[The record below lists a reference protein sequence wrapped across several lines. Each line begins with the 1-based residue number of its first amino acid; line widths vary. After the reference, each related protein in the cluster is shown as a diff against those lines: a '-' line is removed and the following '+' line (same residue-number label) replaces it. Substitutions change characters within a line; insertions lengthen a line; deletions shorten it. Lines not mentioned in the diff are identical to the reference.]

1 MENTGHKILV
11 KKNIKIAFFTITLL
25 LLSAC
30 GSGSGGS
37 SSTNNY
43 SYIPKGEA
51 LTDRMAVKFLDM
63 STMGSTPA
71 MVKELREKGVVV
83 WVDEQLAKK
92 WDYKKE
98 SIVYNMMHDALKMRP
113 HDYCEKANVP
123 IPKTEAEIDD
133 LIEKFLAD
141 NDTVFNRTLIHGAD
155 ELTYHSSA
163 IFAGHME
170 DDAQLRQKIAYV
182 LSQIV
187 IVSES
192 NDFLFKNRGEAL
204 SYYYDILLKNAFGT
218 YSNILYNATLSPAM
232 ATYLTYAN
240 NRKVH
245 TDEKTGTTVAP
256 DENYGREIMQ
266 LFSIGLFELNTD
278 GTARIKQGKK
288 VPTYTQKDVEEIS
301 RVFTG
306 MSYSHD
312 VFNNKGFNATLWR
325 GDSLHPLLCVEKYHD
340 SEEKEFLGQTLAA
353 GQSCFQDVNNTIKIL
368 MNHPNSAP
376 FIAKKLIL
384 RLTKSNPNTDYV
396 QRVAE
401 VFKSSGGDLGKTVKA
416 ILLDAELWEDIKNDS
431 ATKIKEPYL
440 AYTNMLRALDVEPW
454 PLRTVKDDDGTT
466 HTIKNRYF
474 VRSKYQYLNQWP
486 TFSPTVFNFYSDTYE
501 PDSEVFKTR
510 ALVAPEAQILTTKYI
525 MGITNNAYNTLHQNE
540 YNYLLAQSDGN
551 ETKLYKSHP
560 GLLNFVNLLLNF
572 EEYVEYF
579 RISGKEF
586 KDGPK
591 ESDGRA
597 QAIEKI
603 INDASQRLLGK
614 KLNHQ
619 FVQKLVESY
628 RDVFT
633 DRYPSSW
640 DNNEIKSELVSRVI
654 APVIT
659 ELVMSQEYMVQ

>member
-1 MENTGHKILV
+1 MANIGHKILV
-11 KKNIKIAFFTITLL
+11 KKNIKVAFIAIILL
-25 LLSAC
+25 LFSAC
-30 GSGSGGS
+30 GGGS
-37 SSTNNY
+37 SSSKPDNY
-43 SYIPKGEA
+43 GYIPKGEA

-63 STMGSTPA
+63 ATMGSTPA

-92 WDYKKE
+92 WNYKKE

-163 IFAGHME
+163 IFADHME
-170 DDAQLRQKIAYV
+170 DDAQLRQRVAYA

-204 SYYYDILLKNAFGT
+204 SYYYDILLKESFGK
-218 YSNILYNATLSPAM
+218 YSDILYDVTLSPAM
-232 ATYLTYAN
+232 ASYLTYAN
-240 NRKVH
+240 NRKAH

-266 LFSIGLFELNTD
+266 LFSIGLFDLNMD
-278 GTARIKQGKK
+278 ATAKIENGKR

-306 MSYSHD
+306 MGYAHD
-312 VFNNKGFNATLWR
+312 VFNNRGFNATLWR
-325 GDSLHPLLCVEKYHD
+325 SDSLHPLLCVEKYHD
-340 SEEKEFLGQTLAA
+340 SQKKEFLGKTLPA
-353 GQSCFQDVNNTIKIL
+353 GQSCFQDVEDTIKIL
-368 MNHPNSAP
+368 VNHPNNAP

-384 RLTKSNPNTDYV
+384 RLTKSNPKADYV

-416 ILLDAELWEDIKNDS
+416 ILLDSEIWEDIKNDS

-440 AYTNMLRALDVEPW
+440 AYTNMLRALDVKPW
-454 PLRTVKDDDGTT
+454 PLRTVNDDDGST

-486 TFSPTVFNFYSDTYE
+486 TFSPTVFNFYSDAYE
-501 PDSEVFKTR
+501 PDSDIFKNR
-510 ALVAPEAQILTTKYI
+510 GFVAPEAQILTTKYI

-540 YNYLLAQSDGN
+540 YNYLLARSDGN
-551 ETKLYKSHP
+551 VTKMYKSHP
-560 GLLNFVNLLLNF
+560 GLTSFSNLLLNF
-572 EEYVEYF
+572 GDYAEYF
-579 RISGKEF
+579 RIPGKEF
-586 KDGPK
+586 KDGPR

-603 INDASQRLLGK
+603 INDASQRLLGER
-614 KLNHQ
+614 LNQQ
-619 FVQKLVESY
+619 FAQKLIESY

-633 DRYPSSW
+633 DRYAPSW

-654 APVIT
+654 APLIT
-659 ELVMSQEYMVQ
+659 EIVMSREYMVQ